1 MGYPEPWFVDTIS
14 KTFVFFALSLVIL
27 RTFFPLAFGVSLPD
41 SLEVQREAEK
51 VHSSEVPEHSGPI
64 QTRTMAEL
72 FVQQGSVGKAIEI
85 FHQLVSLDPDD
96 ASLRARLAELED
108 EVENSTK
115 LSEESVED
123 SSTIGLYFQNLL
135 ELNPKTGTDDS

>member
-1 MGYPEPWFVDTIS
+1 M
-14 KTFVFFALSLVIL
+14 
-27 RTFFPLAFGVSLPD
+27 PD
-41 SLEVQREAEK
+41 SLEVQREAKK
-51 VHSSEVPEHSGPI
+51 VHGSEVLGRPGPI

-72 FVQQGSVGKAIEI
+72 FVQQGSIRKAIEI

-96 ASLRARLAELED
+96 AALRARLAELEE
-108 EVENSTK
+108 EVENPTK

-123 SSTIGLYFQNLL
+123 SSTIGLYFQELL

>member
-1 MGYPEPWFVDTIS
+1 M
-14 KTFVFFALSLVIL
+14 
-27 RTFFPLAFGVSLPD
+27 PD

-51 VHSSEVPEHSGPI
+51 VHRSEVPEHSDPI

-85 FHQLVSLDPDD
+85 FHRLVSLDPDD
-96 ASLRARLAELED
+96 ALLRARLAELED
-108 EVENSTK
+108 KVENPTK
-115 LSEESVED
+115 LSEESIED
-123 SSTIGLYFQNLL
+123 SSTVGLYFQNLL

>member
-1 MGYPEPWFVDTIS
+1 M
-14 KTFVFFALSLVIL
+14 
-27 RTFFPLAFGVSLPD
+27 PD

-51 VHSSEVPEHSGPI
+51 VHRSEVPEHSEPI

-72 FVQQGSVGKAIEI
+72 FVQQGSIRKAIEVL
-85 FHQLVSLDPDD
+85 HQLVSLDPDD
-96 ASLRARLAELED
+96 AALRARLAELEE
-108 EVENSTK
+108 EVENPTK

-123 SSTIGLYFQNLL
+123 RSPSGLYFQELL

>member
-1 MGYPEPWFVDTIS
+1 
-14 KTFVFFALSLVIL
+14 
-27 RTFFPLAFGVSLPD
+27 LPD

-51 VHSSEVPEHSGPI
+51 VHGSVVSEHSEPI

-72 FVQQGSVGKAIEI
+72 FIQQGSVRKAIEI

-96 ASLRARLAELED
+96 AALRARLAELEE
-108 EVENSTK
+108 EVENPTK

-123 SSTIGLYFQNLL
+123 SSTIGLYFQELL

>member
-1 MGYPEPWFVDTIS
+1 MPD
-14 KTFVFFALSLVIL
+14 
-27 RTFFPLAFGVSLPD
+27 PLEAQ
-41 SLEVQREAEK
+41 LEGESVRG
-51 VHSSEVPEHSGPI
+51 STGPEHSEPI

-72 FVQQGSVGKAIEI
+72 FVEQGSVGKAIEI
-85 FHQLVSLDPDD
+85 FRQLVSLDPDD
-96 ASLRARLAELED
+96 ALLRARLAELEE
-108 EVENSTK
+108 EVENPTE

>member
-1 MGYPEPWFVDTIS
+1 M
-14 KTFVFFALSLVIL
+14 
-27 RTFFPLAFGVSLPD
+27 PD

-51 VHSSEVPEHSGPI
+51 VHSSEVPEHSDPI

-96 ASLRARLAELED
+96 ALLRARLSELED
-108 EVENSTK
+108 EVENPTK
-115 LSEESVED
+115 SSEESVED

>member
-1 MGYPEPWFVDTIS
+1 M
-14 KTFVFFALSLVIL
+14 
-27 RTFFPLAFGVSLPD
+27 PD
-41 SLEVQREAEK
+41 PLEVQLEGESVR
-51 VHSSEVPEHSGPI
+51 SSTGPEHSKPI

-72 FVQQGSVGKAIEI
+72 FVQQGSVRKAIEI

-96 ASLRARLAELED
+96 ALLRARLAELEE
-108 EVENSTK
+108 EVGNPTE

>member
-1 MGYPEPWFVDTIS
+1 M
-14 KTFVFFALSLVIL
+14 
-27 RTFFPLAFGVSLPD
+27 PD
-41 SLEVQREAEK
+41 PLEVQLEGESVRG
-51 VHSSEVPEHSGPI
+51 STGPEHSEPI

-72 FVQQGSVGKAIEI
+72 FVEQGSVGKAIEI
-85 FHQLVSLDPDD
+85 FRQLARLDPDD
-96 ASLRARLAELED
+96 ALLRARLAELED
-108 EVENSTK
+108 EVENPTK

>member
-1 MGYPEPWFVDTIS
+1 V
-14 KTFVFFALSLVIL
+14 
-27 RTFFPLAFGVSLPD
+27 PD

-51 VHSSEVPEHSGPI
+51 VHRSEVPEHSDPI

-85 FHQLVSLDPDD
+85 FHRLVSLDPDD
-96 ASLRARLAELED
+96 AILRARLAELED
-108 EVENSTK
+108 KVENPTK
-115 LSEESVED
+115 LSEESIED
-123 SSTIGLYFQNLL
+123 SSTVGLYFQNLL

>member
-1 MGYPEPWFVDTIS
+1 M
-14 KTFVFFALSLVIL
+14 
-27 RTFFPLAFGVSLPD
+27 PD

-85 FHQLVSLDPDD
+85 RMTPYSVRGYLNLK
-96 ASLRARLAELED
+96 
-108 EVENSTK
+108 TK
-115 LSEESVED
+115 LK
-123 SSTIGLYFQNLL
+123 IQ
-135 ELNPKTGTDDS
+135 LNRAKRV

>member
-1 MGYPEPWFVDTIS
+1 M
-14 KTFVFFALSLVIL
+14 
-27 RTFFPLAFGVSLPD
+27 PD

-96 ASLRARLAELED
+96 ALLRARLAELED
-108 EVENSTK
+108 EVENPTK
-115 LSEESVED
+115 SSEESVED
-123 SSTIGLYFQNLL
+123 SSTIGLYFQDLL